1 MSTGPAI
8 QEEWDWC
15 RTCGRQ
21 FHVSQLMKQE
31 GVLRC
36 TKTCV
41 DDLSNKYRK
50 IGIQKVLADGAREGS
65 SDKPDMFKDPGE
77 VVFR

>member
-1 MSTGPAI
+1 MSIGPAI

-15 RTCGRQ
+15 RRCGRRY
-21 FHVSQLMKQE
+21 HVSKLARQE
-31 GVLRC
+31 GELRC
-36 TKTCV
+36 TVTCT

-50 IGIQKVLADGAREGS
+50 LGIQKVLATGNEGS

-77 VVFR
+77 VVFK